1 MSLPSILALIQI
13 VLSVLLGASVLL
25 QHRGG
30 GVGSLFG
37 GGGEMY
43 QTKRGAEK
51 VLFWATIV
59 LAALFLVVALLQA
72 VVVA

>member
-1 MSLPSILALIQI
+1 MSFTSILPVIQI
-13 VLSVLLGASVLL
+13 ILSVLLGASVLL

-51 VLFWATIV
+51 FLFWVTIV
-59 LAALFLVVALLQA
+59 LAVLFLAIGLIQA
-72 VVVA
+72 IIAA

>member
-1 MSLPSILALIQI
+1 MSLTSILPIVQI
-13 VLSVLLGASVLL
+13 ILSVLLGVSVLL

-59 LAALFLVVALLQA
+59 LAALFLAIGLVQAIIVA
-72 VVVA
+72 

>member
-13 VLSVLLGASVLL
+13 VLSVLLGVSVLL

-59 LAALFLVVALLQA
+59 LAALFLAVALLQA
-72 VVVA
+72 VIVA

>member
-1 MSLPSILALIQI
+1 MSITAILPIVQVIISI
-13 VLSVLLGASVLL
+13 LLGASVLL
-25 QHRGG
+25 QHRGS

-59 LAALFLVVALLQA
+59 LVALFLAIGLLQA
-72 VVVA
+72 IMAV

>member
-1 MSLPSILALIQI
+1 MSFLSILPIIQVI
-13 VLSVLLGASVLL
+13 ISVLLGASVLL

-51 VLFWATIV
+51 VLFWTTIV
-59 LAALFLVVALLQA
+59 LVVLWLTVGLIQA
-72 VVVA
+72 IITV